1 MQSKSSV
8 TSVDSNKTSGN
19 DDDVVFVGVSFEQPK
34 VKQEP
39 LSNQDNPLSIFKTE
53 ANDPDSGSSGT
64 SIETLK
70 TLSDARLAESAV
82 SSLNQE
88 NTRCDL
94 NRLELNT
101 PNSIASED
109 LQSEASSTISMPD
122 FLRSSPEM
130 TPETGQRADL
140 EGKKLNK
147 KPCPPRQETLK
158 KIVIGGVD
166 FLAPNLDVWKIA

>member
-8 TSVDSNKTSGN
+8 TPVDSNKTSGN

-39 LSNQDNPLSIFKTE
+39 LSNQDNPLSVFKTE

-64 SIETLK
+64 SIETPK

-140 EGKKLNK
+140 EGEKLNK

-166 FLAPNLDVWKIA
+166 FLAPN

>member
-8 TSVDSNKTSGN
+8 TPVDSKTSGN
-19 DDDVVFVGVSFEQPK
+19 DDVVFVGVSFEQPK

-53 ANDPDSGSSGT
+53 ANDPDTGSSGT
-64 SIETLK
+64 SIETSK
-70 TLSDARLAESAV
+70 TLSDAQLAESAV

-94 NRLELNT
+94 NRLESNT

-109 LQSEASSTISMPD
+109 SQSEAS
-122 FLRSSPEM
+122 
-130 TPETGQRADL
+130 
-140 EGKKLNK
+140 
-147 KPCPPRQETLK
+147 
-158 KIVIGGVD
+158 
-166 FLAPNLDVWKIA
+166 